1 MIHPECSNRMIKLD
15 QAGGKTC
22 PELEKQ
28 VGKVAAAVLG
38 QGERKFNFDGNI

>member
-1 MIHPECSNRMIKLD
+1 MIHPECSNRMIKHD

-22 PELEKQ
+22 PEKQ

-38 QGERKFNFDGNI
+38 QGERKFIFDGNI